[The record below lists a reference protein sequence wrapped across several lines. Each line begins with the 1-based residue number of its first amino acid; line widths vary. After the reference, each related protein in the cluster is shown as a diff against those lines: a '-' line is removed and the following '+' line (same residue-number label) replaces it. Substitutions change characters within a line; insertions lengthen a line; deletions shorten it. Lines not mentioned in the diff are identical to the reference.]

1 MIKQLM
7 RLWLPLVILA
17 LLTAVSFL
25 LFAIAEPASWLSNL
39 TLSLGSAFLS
49 IVVTVLLIDSYL
61 SAKDAQ
67 DRLKTQ
73 QACLRSLKI
82 PLVRLSDVLFHMV
95 KATSEH
101 REEDGERS
109 VAEFLRE
116 IDARRIALLDSARPA
131 PVTPRRTWESYI
143 IEAFSGF
150 TRSLEAFVEKYAVH
164 LDAHTIDV
172 CEKLVGHQFLAL
184 MSHVPTLRSVQREE
198 GLPDLVFPLLAIAA
212 METEGDSALNDY
224 LGRLREL
231 VDLVG
236 SASGGDALTHHQ
248 HWRDD
253 VEPAV
258 GSGISAQQGAA
269 ADGFAAAER

>member
-17 LLTAVSFL
+17 LLTGVSFS
-25 LFAIAEPASWLSNL
+25 LFAVAEPASWLSNL

-49 IVVTVLLIDSYL
+49 IVVTVLLIDSYV

-67 DRLKTQ
+67 DRSKTQ
-73 QACLRSLKI
+73 QACLRSLRI
-82 PLVRLSDVLFHMV
+82 PVVRLSGVLFHMV
-95 KATSEH
+95 KATSER

-109 VAEFLRE
+109 VADFLRE
-116 IDARRIALLDSARPA
+116 IDARRIALLDAAQPA
-131 PVTPRRTWESYI
+131 PVTPRRTWENYI

-150 TRSLEAFVEKYAVH
+150 TRSLEDFVGKYSVH
-164 LDAHTIDV
+164 LSAHTIDV
-172 CEKLVGHQFLAL
+172 CEKLVGHPLLIL
-184 MSHVPTLRSVQREE
+184 MSHAPTLRSIQREE
-198 GLPDLVFPLLAIAA
+198 GWPDLVFPLLAIAA
-212 METEGDSALNDY
+212 TETEGDSTLNDY
-224 LGRLREL
+224 LAKLREL

-236 SASGGDALTHHQ
+236 SVSGGGALTQHQ
-248 HWRDD
+248 YWRDD

-269 ADGFAAAER
+269 ADGFAAAEL

>member
-1 MIKQLM
+1 MIKQLL
-7 RLWLPLVILA
+7 RIWLPLVILA
-17 LLTAVSFL
+17 ILTGVSFL
-25 LFAIAEPASWLSNL
+25 LFAVTEPASWLSNL

-61 SAKDAQ
+61 SMKDAQ

-73 QACLRSLKI
+73 QACLRSLRI
-82 PLVRLSDVLFHMV
+82 PLVRLSGVLFHMV

-101 REEDGERS
+101 REEDGERN
-109 VAEFLRE
+109 VAEFLRK
-116 IDARRIALLDSARPA
+116 IDARRITLLDLAQPA
-131 PVTPRRTWESYI
+131 PVTPRRTWENYI

-164 LDAHTIDV
+164 LNAHTIDV
-172 CEKLVGHQFLAL
+172 CEKLVGHPLLDL
-184 MSHVPTLRSVQREE
+184 MSHVPTLRSIQREE
-198 GLPDLVFPLLAIAA
+198 RLPDLVFPLLGIAA

-224 LGRLREL
+224 LGKLREL

-236 SASGGDALTHHQ
+236 SESGGDALTHHQ
-248 HWRDD
+248 YWRDD
-253 VEPAV
+253 VEPVV
-258 GSGISAQQGAA
+258 GCGISSQQGAT